1 MPGGTSEDL
10 NLTGYRGTDFYT
22 DRLTFFLRTNI
33 TVACDE
39 LATVDMVIPD
49 TGDLGQITGE
59 VDLLGEFELTVDGRD
74 DLNFPDST
82 AVIAN
87 YGPFGNQ
94 RWAAGPG
101 LDFRLPSS
109 GGYLLPNV
117 APSTLDPASPGY
129 ALYAQMYIR
138 SGRQIQS
145 FRSPALG
152 SGANPA
158 VTVLPGESV
167 DLGNLLVIDPGYLDG
182 QIVLQGPNE
191 SPGHDSLLRGLLH
204 ASDDDLDMDGVP
216 DSLGTYGVYWS
227 SVSADGVDQLAA
239 GATHTAAFGTPTR
252 IFPCHSIPTASPSRA
267 IMSWPWAG

>member
-1 MPGGTSEDL
+1 M
-10 NLTGYRGTDFYT
+10 
-22 DRLTFFLRTNI
+22 
-33 TVACDE
+33 
-39 LATVDMVIPD
+39 
-49 TGDLGQITGE
+49 
-59 VDLLGEFELTVDGRD
+59 
-74 DLNFPDST
+74 
-82 AVIAN
+82 
-87 YGPFGNQ
+87 
-94 RWAAGPG
+94 
-101 LDFRLPSS
+101 
-109 GGYLLPNV
+109 
-117 APSTLDPASPGY
+117 
-129 ALYAQMYIR
+129 
-138 SGRQIQS
+138 
-145 FRSPALG
+145 
-152 SGANPA
+152 
-158 VTVLPGESV
+158 LPGESV